1 MLKSPLGKNGEVM
14 QQDKDRGQRAAALA
28 GDARAIKHLKD
39 EVRAGKNWYSALLEA
54 ISMWRSPEEEYNGE
68 RYLYLVGGEAFDW
81 LRLAERLCDEISESI
96 PGDELNNLLFFD
108 RPPVVLSEQEFKT
121 ALGPSKYRAY
131 LNYLYGVLIEQA
143 LLLATIYE
151 IRKASIVP
159 LSPEEEAARAYR
171 RIYRA
176 ELNDL
181 LNAFQK
187 EMKYPHRKSLTL
199 TEMKEFTY
207 WLFRYR
213 VKTSEK
219 SRVASDTKKALLLM
233 YRRMSN
239 RKL

>member
-1 MLKSPLGKNGEVM
+1 MKIEEPGSS
-14 QQDKDRGQRAAALA
+14 RAAALA
-28 GDARAIKHLKD
+28 GDARAIKYLKD
-39 EVRAGKNWYSALLEA
+39 EVKAGKNWYSALLES

-68 RYLYLVGGEAFDW
+68 RYLYLVGGQAFDW
-81 LRLAERLCDEISESI
+81 LRLAERLCDEISEAV
-96 PGDELNNLLFFD
+96 PQDELINLLFFD
-108 RPPVVLSEQEFKT
+108 RPPVEMTEPEFKL
-121 ALGPSKYRAY
+121 AFGPAKYRAY

-151 IRKASIVP
+151 LRKASIVP

-176 ELNDL
+176 ELPDL

-187 EMKYPHRKSLTL
+187 EMKYPHRRSLTL
-199 TEMKEFTY
+199 TELKEFTY

-219 SRVASDTKKALLLM
+219 PRVASDTKKALLLM
-233 YRRMSN
+233 YRRMSG
-239 RKL
+239 RVSQPSC

>member
-1 MLKSPLGKNGEVM
+1 M
-14 QQDKDRGQRAAALA
+14 QQDKGRASNAAALA
-28 GDARAIKHLKD
+28 GDARAVQHLKD
-39 EVRAGKNWYSALLEA
+39 RVKAGVNWYTALLESIA
-54 ISMWRSPEEEYNGE
+54 MWRSPEEEFNGE

-81 LRLAERLCDEISESI
+81 LRLAERLCDEIKESI
-96 PGDELNNLLFFD
+96 PENELNNLLFYD
-108 RPPVVLSEQEFKT
+108 RPPFEVSDQEFKA
-121 ALGPSKYRAY
+121 ALGPAKYRAY

-151 IRKASIVP
+151 VRKASIVP
-159 LSPEEEAARAYR
+159 LSAEEEADRAYK

-176 ELNDL
+176 ELSDL
-181 LNAFQK
+181 LNRFQK

-199 TEMKEFTY
+199 TELKEFTY

-239 RKL
+239 RKP

>member
-1 MLKSPLGKNGEVM
+1 MMKPP
-14 QQDKDRGQRAAALA
+14 QDEDRGQRVAALA
-28 GDARAIKHLKD
+28 GDARAIQHLKD
-39 EVRAGKNWYSALLEA
+39 QVKAGRNWYTVLFEA
-54 ISMWRSPEEEYNGE
+54 IAMWRSPEEEYNGE

-81 LRLAERLCDEISESI
+81 LRLAERLCDEIKGSI
-96 PGDELNNLLFFD
+96 PENELSNLLFFD
-108 RPPVVLSEQEFKT
+108 RPPFKMSEQEFKA
-121 ALGPSKYRAY
+121 ALGPAKYRAY

-143 LLLATIYE
+143 LLLATIYDV
-151 IRKASIVP
+151 RKASIVP
-159 LSPEEEAARAYR
+159 LGPEEEAARAYK

-181 LNAFQK
+181 LNRFQK

-199 TEMKEFTY
+199 TELKEFTY

-233 YRRMSN
+233 YRKMSN